1 MSTDTTDTTRTPAH
15 ELRRMSESEAKRLP
29 HYEYERWERLT
40 ELHEQA
46 DEQRQEWQEDA
57 RVANDVLVYS
67 DTRDLAAEVTVFG
80 NSLLVYYSVENE
92 SLRKIADDLAD
103 IFGVDM
109 DAVGDGDDAP
119 ELTSDDVADEDIE
132 QCKAKLADLIGVAV
146 VEWNGTSWD
155 DIPPQKRDDIKD
167 RIAAE
172 WKLDGLMDAWTEIQL
187 AVESNRDDRL
197 ERVEKFRSPE
207 RRGDR

>member
-1 MSTDTTDTTRTPAH
+1 MSTDTTTDERTIT
-15 ELRRMSESEAKRLP
+15 ELRRMDEAEAKRLP

-40 ELHEQA
+40 DLHEQA

-92 SLRKIADDLAD
+92 SLREIADGLAD

-119 ELTSDDVADEDIE
+119 ELTSDDVADDDIE

-146 VEWNGTSWD
+146 VEWNGTPWD

-197 ERVEKFRSPE
+197 ERVEKFRNPQ